1 MKTTFQKLTCLM
13 ISFFM
18 VGCGQARSSEEPSS
32 QAGKSQQQSQSQ
44 EGSTPAPG
52 SSASGNSGASEHEHL
67 WSDGYDY
74 DANNHWHKCRYTS
87 CTEITGVAP
96 HEFGEAQVISPA
108 SLSGADQYAYAI
120 PKVKKCK
127 VCGYTSL
134 EDGTNI
140 LPELHFNFTD
150 TNSAGQPQEV
160 NFMNIA
166 KKNDVSRPEV
176 EGTYT
181 LTGCPDPSM
190 NFSKVPG
197 TMKVRGNQTAGWRKK
212 AFRIK
217 FDKKRSVMGLNGG
230 GKFKKWVLLADAKD
244 TTLIR
249 SAIGLYVAREI
260 CKSEDQIWVCDYT
273 PVSVY
278 LNDQYW
284 GYYYLGE
291 QKEVKDG
298 ELSERIRLVEPTGE
312 EGINIGYC
320 FELDHYADAAGSPDD
335 ASEFKKGAD
344 GDPTFR
350 MVYSPNIS
358 QGHPSGPLATG
369 SVHTYTMLSEIT
381 DGPTNTHVQA
391 DYSKV
396 DNQGKPQSGATK
408 TSNSEQ
414 LSFIRDRMEALYQ
427 VLYYAV
433 NNNTAKEIDENNNVI
448 SSTKTVEEVIRQHFD
463 VDSWVDG
470 LILHAYTVAP
480 DLGYSSFY
488 MSYDNTPTG
497 DKKLRFD
504 CPWDFDSNFGNRN
517 NFYVDGKTDTYVEN
531 TYNTWLYQL
540 YKLSFIKNLVKT
552 KWNALRDAQMFENMF
567 HMMRQYFAD
576 YDAEIHRNH
585 YRWPENDA
593 ASMTYNNF
601 DEIRDPYKNPSQ
613 YKEAEQETITWCA
626 NRVNFLES
634 KWGTGRANVNT
645 NL

>member
-1 MKTTFQKLTCLM
+1 M
-13 ISFFM
+13 IAFFM
-18 VGCGQARSSEEPSS
+18 IGCAQGRSAEEPSS
-32 QAGKSQQQSQSQ
+32 QGGKSHESQAES
-44 EGSTPAPG
+44 STPAPA
-52 SSASGNSGASEHEHL
+52 SSESGISGGTSEHEHL
-67 WSDGYDY
+67 WAAGYEY
-74 DANNHWHKCRYTS
+74 DATNHWHRCRYAT
-87 CTEITGVAP
+87 CTEINGVEP
-96 HEFGEAQVISPA
+96 HVFGEPQDVDPA
-108 SLSGADQYAYAI
+108 TLSGADQYAFAK

-127 VCGYTSL
+127 TCGYTTVA
-134 EDGTNI
+134 DGTNI
-140 LPELHFNFTD
+140 LPELHFNFGA
-150 TNSAGQPQEV
+150 TNSAGEPQEV

-181 LTGCPDPSM
+181 LTNAPEGM

-212 AFRIK
+212 GFRIK
-217 FDKKRSVMGLNGG
+217 FDKKRNVMGLNNG

-244 TTLIR
+244 TCLIR

-260 CKSEDQIWVCDYT
+260 CKTENQIWVCDYT
-273 PVSVY
+273 PVTVY

-298 ELSERIRLVEPTGE
+298 ELSQRVRLEEVTGG
-312 EGINIGYC
+312 EGVDIGYC

-335 ASEFKKGAD
+335 SSEFKKGAD

-350 MVYSPNIS
+350 MNYSPSVS

-369 SVHTYTMLSEIT
+369 SVHTYTMLSDIS
-381 DGPTNTHVQA
+381 DGPTNEHVQA
-391 DYSKV
+391 DYSSV
-396 DNQGKPQSGATK
+396 ENNGKPRSGATK
-408 TSNSEQ
+408 TSNSAQ

-433 NNNTAKEIDENNNVI
+433 NNNQAKEIDENNNVI
-448 SSTKTVEEVIRQHFD
+448 SSSKSVEEVIRQHFD
-463 VDSWVDG
+463 VDSWVDA

-497 DKKLRFD
+497 DHKLRFD

-540 YKLSFIKNLVKT
+540 YKLSFIKNAVKT
-552 KWNALRDAQMFENMF
+552 KWNALREAQMFENMF
-567 HMMRQYFAD
+567 HMIRTYFND

-601 DEIRDPYKNPSQ
+601 DEIRDPYKKPSQ
-613 YKEAEQETITWCA
+613 YKEAEAETITWCA